1 MSTIILPD
9 SINKGIDYNDFDQTN
24 KIGKRGEA
32 RVRDYLVS
40 KSLQINVV
48 SEGYQPKYDIIYTSS
63 KGLSISM
70 EIKTCLSNSYNI
82 PYEYESRGKP
92 SGIVST
98 ESEYFNVYREHY
110 DKLYVGKTQSIRDLI
125 ERYENQIRKVKN
137 TKNNTNTMLYLM
149 PESVFS
155 FEGFMIIDLSNV
167 PRVHDPESE

>member
-9 SINKGIDYNDFDQTN
+9 SISKGIDYNDFDQTN

-32 RVRDYLVS
+32 RVRDYLVFRD
-40 KSLQINVV
+40 LQINFV

-63 KGLSISM
+63 KGLLTSM

-98 ESEYFNVYREHY
+98 KSECFSVYREHY

-125 ERYENQIRKVKN
+125 ERYENQIRRVRN

-149 PESVFS
+149 PERIFS
-155 FEGFMIIDLSNV
+155 FEGFRIIDLSNV
-167 PRVHDPESE
+167 PRIHDPESE